1 MLRILRFSTH
11 RPLSAEEAHRALERA
26 RRAAAA
32 AEQAPGV
39 RSCTAYADP
48 DQLVL
53 AADCCSCLEAEDALN
68 DSRVREAIDGLANEF
83 GYVMCDDEFVSA
95 PLWDLGA
102 ARA

>member
-11 RPLSAEEAHRALERA
+11 RRLSAEEAHRALERA
-26 RRAAAA
+26 RWAAAA
-32 AEQAPGV
+32 AERKPGV

-68 DSRVREAIDGLANEF
+68 DPQVREVIDRLASEF
-83 GYVMCDDEFVSA
+83 GYVMCDDEFVST